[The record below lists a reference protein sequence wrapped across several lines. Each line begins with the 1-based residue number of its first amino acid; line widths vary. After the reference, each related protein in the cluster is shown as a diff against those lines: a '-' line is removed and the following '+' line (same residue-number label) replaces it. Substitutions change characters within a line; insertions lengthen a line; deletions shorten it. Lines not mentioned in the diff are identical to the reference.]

1 MVTKEEIMNK
11 LKEVIDPELGINIV
25 DMGLIY
31 KVESKGKKNEKEEFY
46 IEMTFTTPACP
57 LMNVMMADVQK
68 KLEEFKDADFEVKVV
83 FEPKWTFEKMSPEAK
98 KKLGISE

>member
-1 MVTKEEIMNK
+1 
-11 LKEVIDPELGINIV
+11 
-25 DMGLIY
+25 
-31 KVESKGKKNEKEEFY
+31 
-46 IEMTFTTPACP
+46 
-57 LMNVMMADVQK
+57 MMADVQK

>member
-1 MVTKEEIMNK
+1 MTTKEEVMNR

-31 KVESKGKKNEKEEFY
+31 KVESKGMKKGKEQFY
-46 IEMTFTTPACP
+46 VEMSFTTPACP

-68 KLEEFKDADFEVKVV
+68 KLEEFKDADFEIKIV
-83 FEPKWTFEKMSPEAK
+83 FEPRWTFERMSPEAK
-98 KKLGISE
+98 KKLGIK

>member
-1 MVTKEEIMNK
+1 MTTKEEVMNK

-31 KVESKGKKNEKEEFY
+31 KVESKGTKEGKEQFY
-46 IEMTFTTPACP
+46 VEMTFTTPACP

-68 KLEEFKDADFEVKVV
+68 KLEEFEDADFEVKIV
-83 FEPKWTFEKMSPEAK
+83 FEPRWTIDNMSPEAK
-98 KKLGISE
+98 KKLGIK